1 MPSFQDLIGQRFGK
15 LTVIRRAENGASGR
29 ARWLCQ
35 CECGNT
41 TVAIANNLKR
51 GKTSVCVECWKAG
64 NKDRRSRRPSWAQ
77 NQRLRRRW
85 DRLRALRARIFL
97 ADVNERPEPHA
108 RS

>member
-41 TVAIANNLKR
+41 TVASQ
-51 GKTSVCVECWKAG
+51 TT
-64 NKDRRSRRPSWAQ
+64 
-77 NQRLRRRW
+77 
-85 DRLRALRARIFL
+85 
-97 ADVNERPEPHA
+97 
-108 RS
+108 